1 MKQWTRVRHKV
12 LRDKQSKRS
21 VMREEGLHWET
32 LGKMLAYSQ
41 PPGYRRKKRRERKID
56 PYVGWIEEVL
66 KADRNVPK
74 KQRHT
79 AKRIYQRLGRE
90 KGYQG
95 GYTAVKEVVAE
106 LRARRREVFVPLEHR
121 PGEGQVDFGHAL
133 VKEAGQLR
141 RRPFFAMSLPY
152 SDAFF
157 VQVFERECTESFWEG
172 HLRAFEFL
180 GAVPRRISYDN
191 SKVAVGKIIGSRE
204 RKLTDGFLQLQSH
217 YLFEEHFCL
226 PARPNEKGV
235 VEGIVRYARANFLVP
250 VPQVRD
256 LEELNAKL
264 LEACE
269 RDMERKLRGKRAVK
283 KELLAEERAVMLAL
297 PPIPFEA
304 SRKRS
309 TCVSSLSLVRFEC
322 NDYSVPVRC
331 AHHPVVVE
339 GSCRQVVI
347 FCGGQEVARHRR
359 IWDKEQVSFEP
370 VHYLALLEKKPAAL
384 DFARPLSGWQL
395 PQCLQVLR
403 RRLES
408 QCGGEGTRE
417 YIRVLRLLEK
427 HPMAA
432 LQQAVVSALRVGGL
446 TREAIAQYLYPQEDY
461 GSRTFRLDGHPHL
474 RHVRVAAPDLGAYS
488 ELLKIPGGA
497 L

>member
-1 MKQWTRVRHKV
+1 
-12 LRDKQSKRS
+12 
-21 VMREEGLHWET
+21 
-32 LGKMLAYSQ
+32 
-41 PPGYRRKKRRERKID
+41 
-56 PYVGWIEEVL
+56 
-66 KADRNVPK
+66 
-74 KQRHT
+74 
-79 AKRIYQRLGRE
+79 
-90 KGYQG
+90 
-95 GYTAVKEVVAE
+95 
-106 LRARRREVFVPLEHR
+106 
-121 PGEGQVDFGHAL
+121 
-133 VKEAGQLR
+133 
-141 RRPFFAMSLPY
+141 MSLPY

-172 HLRAFEFL
+172 HLRAFEFF

-370 VHYLALLEKKPAAL
+370 VHYLALLEKKPGAL

>member
-1 MKQWTRVRHKV
+1 M
-12 LRDKQSKRS
+12 DKSAAQSAAGQAEQALCNARRGTALGDPGKDAGLFPAAGIPAQEEARAQDRS
-21 VMREEGLHWET
+21 VCGLDRGGAQSGPERAQEAAPYGQTDLPAFGSGEGLPRGLH
-32 LGKMLAYSQ
+32 G
-41 PPGYRRKKRRERKID
+41 G
-56 PYVGWIEEVL
+56 
-66 KADRNVPK
+66 
-74 KQRHT
+74 
-79 AKRIYQRLGRE
+79 
-90 KGYQG
+90 QG
-95 GYTAVKEVVAE
+95 GGGRAA
-106 LRARRREVFVPLEHR
+106 RARRREVFVPLEHR

-172 HLRAFEFL
+172 HLRAFEFF

-370 VHYLALLEKKPAAL
+370 VHYLALLEKKPGAL

>member
-1 MKQWTRVRHKV
+1 M
-12 LRDKQSKRS
+12 
-21 VMREEGLHWET
+21 
-32 LGKMLAYSQ
+32 
-41 PPGYRRKKRRERKID
+41 
-56 PYVGWIEEVL
+56 
-66 KADRNVPK
+66 
-74 KQRHT
+74 
-79 AKRIYQRLGRE
+79 
-90 KGYQG
+90 
-95 GYTAVKEVVAE
+95 
-106 LRARRREVFVPLEHR
+106 
-121 PGEGQVDFGHAL
+121 
-133 VKEAGQLR
+133 
-141 RRPFFAMSLPY
+141 
-152 SDAFF
+152 
-157 VQVFERECTESFWEG
+157 
-172 HLRAFEFL
+172 
-180 GAVPRRISYDN
+180 
-191 SKVAVGKIIGSRE
+191 
-204 RKLTDGFLQLQSH
+204 
-217 YLFEEHFCL
+217 
-226 PARPNEKGV
+226 
-235 VEGIVRYARANFLVP
+235 RYARANFLVP

-370 VHYLALLEKKPAAL
+370 VHYLALLEKKPGAL

>member
-172 HLRAFEFL
+172 HLRAFEFF

-304 SRKRS
+304 EPQTLDLRQQPLAGALRVQRLFGAGALRPPSGGGGRVLSAGGDLLWGPRGGPGTAAFGIKS
-309 TCVSSLSLVRFEC
+309 KSLS
-322 NDYSVPVRC
+322 SRC
-331 AHHPVVVE
+331 TTWLCWRKNRALWTSPAHSRA
-339 GSCRQVVI
+339 GSCRSACRSSDAGSKANAGAKAPGSI
-347 FCGGQEVARHRR
+347 SGCCGCWRNTP
-359 IWDKEQVSFEP
+359 W
-370 VHYLALLEKKPAAL
+370 
-384 DFARPLSGWQL
+384 RPCSRPSSRPCGW
-395 PQCLQVLR
+395 
-403 RRLES
+403 
-408 QCGGEGTRE
+408 G
-417 YIRVLRLLEK
+417 
-427 HPMAA
+427 
-432 LQQAVVSALRVGGL
+432 
-446 TREAIAQYLYPQEDY
+446 D
-461 GSRTFRLDGHPHL
+461 
-474 RHVRVAAPDLGAYS
+474 
-488 ELLKIPGGA
+488 
-497 L
+497 

>member
-1 MKQWTRVRHKV
+1 M
-12 LRDKQSKRS
+12 
-21 VMREEGLHWET
+21 
-32 LGKMLAYSQ
+32 
-41 PPGYRRKKRRERKID
+41 
-56 PYVGWIEEVL
+56 
-66 KADRNVPK
+66 
-74 KQRHT
+74 
-79 AKRIYQRLGRE
+79 
-90 KGYQG
+90 
-95 GYTAVKEVVAE
+95 
-106 LRARRREVFVPLEHR
+106 
-121 PGEGQVDFGHAL
+121 
-133 VKEAGQLR
+133 
-141 RRPFFAMSLPY
+141 
-152 SDAFF
+152 
-157 VQVFERECTESFWEG
+157 
-172 HLRAFEFL
+172 
-180 GAVPRRISYDN
+180 
-191 SKVAVGKIIGSRE
+191 
-204 RKLTDGFLQLQSH
+204 
-217 YLFEEHFCL
+217 
-226 PARPNEKGV
+226 

-339 GSCRQVVI
+339 GSCRQVMI

-370 VHYLALLEKKPAAL
+370 VHYLALLEKKPGRFGTSPAHSRAGSCRSACRSS
-384 DFARPLSGWQL
+384 DAG
-395 PQCLQVLR
+395 
-403 RRLES
+403 LES

-427 HPMAA
+427 HPMAD
-432 LQQAVVSALRVGGL
+432 LQQAVVSALRVGG
-446 TREAIAQYLYPQEDY
+446 D
-461 GSRTFRLDGHPHL
+461 
-474 RHVRVAAPDLGAYS
+474 
-488 ELLKIPGGA
+488 
-497 L
+497 

>member
-172 HLRAFEFL
+172 HLRAFEFF

-347 FCGGQEVARHRR
+347 FCGGQEVARHPSVGAKRWPGTAAFGIKSKSLSSR
-359 IWDKEQVSFEP
+359 CTTWLCWRKNR
-370 VHYLALLEKKPAAL
+370 ALWTSPAHSRAGSCRSACRSS
-384 DFARPLSGWQL
+384 DAGSKANAGAKAPGSISGCCGCWRNTPWRPCSRPSSRPCGW
-395 PQCLQVLR
+395 
-403 RRLES
+403 
-408 QCGGEGTRE
+408 G
-417 YIRVLRLLEK
+417 
-427 HPMAA
+427 
-432 LQQAVVSALRVGGL
+432 
-446 TREAIAQYLYPQEDY
+446 D
-461 GSRTFRLDGHPHL
+461 
-474 RHVRVAAPDLGAYS
+474 
-488 ELLKIPGGA
+488 
-497 L
+497 